1 MTRDEILA
9 KLEKIVSKE
18 PSKWLDN
25 PLYKDENEKWLSRSQ
40 TVAFEILTELDKQG
54 LSQKALADRMGISA
68 QQVNKWVK
76 GGENFTFE
84 TIAKLE
90 EALGIELMNIV
101 GDDWKDSLRLRS
113 GTGKKGVVKKE
124 IKTDS
129 PTYNTVNTAIKDSI
143 LAGEPEVHLKKS
155 RKKI

>member
-40 TVAFEILTELDKQG
+40 AVAFAILTALDNQG
-54 LSQKALADRMGISA
+54 LSQKALADKMGISA

-76 GGENFTFE
+76 GSENFTFE

-90 EALGIELMNIV
+90 EALNIELMIV
-101 GDDWKDSLRLRS
+101 VGEDWNMA
-113 GTGKKGVVKKE
+113 KKKKVVEKKVVVPDNPE
-124 IKTDS
+124 
-129 PTYNTVNTAIKDSI
+129 YNTITTAIKDSI

>member
-25 PLYKDENEKWLSRSQ
+25 PLYKDENQKSLSRSQ
-40 TVAFEILTELDKQG
+40 AIAFAILTELDNQG

-76 GGENFTFE
+76 GCENFTFE

-90 EALGIELMNIV
+90 AALHIELIN
-101 GDDWKDSLRLRS
+101 
-113 GTGKKGVVKKE
+113 VVTY
-124 IKTDS
+124 KT
-129 PTYNTVNTAIKDSI
+129 
-143 LAGEPEVHLKKS
+143 
-155 RKKI
+155 KKISKKQSVIK

>member
-40 TVAFEILTELDKQG
+40 AVAFEILTELDKQG
-54 LSQKALADRMGISA
+54 LSQKALADKMGISA

-76 GGENFTFE
+76 GSENFTFE
-84 TIAKLE
+84 TIARLE
-90 EALGIELMNIV
+90 EALNIELMNVI
-101 GDDWKDSLRLRS
+101 GEDWNMA
-113 GTGKKGVVKKE
+113 KKKKVVEKKVVVPDNPE
-124 IKTDS
+124 
-129 PTYNTVNTAIKDSI
+129 YNTVSTAIKDSI

-155 RKKI
+155 RKK

>member
-40 TVAFEILTELDKQG
+40 AVAFAILTVLDNQG
-54 LSQKALADRMGISA
+54 ISQKALADKMGISA

-90 EALGIELMNIV
+90 EALNIELIHV
-101 GDDWKDSLRLRS
+101 IGEDWNMA
-113 GTGKKGVVKKE
+113 KKKKVIEKKVVVSDNPK
-124 IKTDS
+124 
-129 PTYNTVNTAIKDSI
+129 YNTVTTAAKESI
-143 LAGEPEVHLKKS
+143 LASEPELLLKKS